1 MKVSLYEAVGGHA
14 TLVRVHK
21 KFYDKVYAHPWLGN
35 FFEGHSQAAIEA
47 RQTSF
52 MADKMGGPDYI
63 GKPLKQAH
71 ENMYITEELVILRHQ
86 LLADALRE
94 AEIDEALAARWLRID
109 IAFMKQMVKPS
120 IQAFYEEYNF
130 PFKRRII
137 IPRPANS

>member
-1 MKVSLYEAVGGHA
+1 MKRSLYEAVGGHA
-14 TLVRVHK
+14 TLIRVHK
-21 KFYDKVYAHPWLGN
+21 IFYDTVYAHPWLGK

-71 ENMYITEELVILRHQ
+71 ENMYITEELAILRHQ

-94 AEIDEALAARWLRID
+94 AEIDAALAGRWLRID

-120 IQAFYEEYNF
+120 IQAFYGEYHF
-130 PFKRRII
+130 RFKRRII